1 MVIIFLFPRLPTD
14 DSQTV
19 LSLALDMLY
28 RNDYSSFDT
37 NGYLHMFPFNFS
49 IVLYLKT
56 LLLIFPDNYLVIKI
70 FNILFT
76 LLTSLMIYMLYKEL
90 NYKSKDKDYGILVF
104 AATYIPSL
112 FMSNFIY
119 NDVIATAFLTSAL
132 YFAIRFIK
140 RRSIKDIL
148 FAALLLAI
156 GNYFRSIGVIFLI
169 TVVAGL
175 LFNIRSIGVKKV
187 FSALFITAILFNVPG
202 WTQNAVLQSTNV
214 ADEPMNENSAPVYMW
229 LNMGINLETFGFWDN
244 RESYAIYQQDANYN
258 KAESTELFKE
268 EIRNKLSEAG
278 LSDLVK
284 MYYKKSFGPGRKEP
298 TRWNDMGSET
308 TDHPVTGKN
317 GLCHGPL

>member
-1 MVIIFLFPRLPTD
+1 MENSHSSHTAIFFAIQMVIIFLFPRLPTD

-70 FNILFT
+70 FNILFS

-119 NDVIATAFLTSAL
+119 NDVTATAFLTSAL

-148 FAALLLAI
+148 FTSSLT
-156 GNYFRSIGVIFLI
+156 GNRQLFPQYRCYFSDYRGGGS
-169 TVVAGL
+169 
-175 LFNIRSIGVKKV
+175 
-187 FSALFITAILFNVPG
+187 FI
-202 WTQNAVLQSTNV
+202 
-214 ADEPMNENSAPVYMW
+214 
-229 LNMGINLETFGFWDN
+229 
-244 RESYAIYQQDANYN
+244 
-258 KAESTELFKE
+258 
-268 EIRNKLSEAG
+268 
-278 LSDLVK
+278 
-284 MYYKKSFGPGRKEP
+284 
-298 TRWNDMGSET
+298 
-308 TDHPVTGKN
+308 
-317 GLCHGPL
+317 